1 MTEKRINK
9 FFPNF
14 VEIMHIE
21 GFVFP
26 VLPVGAKLYSVTL
39 VHNCTSISVSI
50 TADSIRAQ
58 HRLGCEVSNVF

>member
-14 VEIMHIE
+14 VEIMPIE

-26 VLPVGAKLYSVTL
+26 VLPVGAKLYYVTL
-39 VHNCTSISVSI
+39 VYHCISISVSV
-50 TADSIRAQ
+50 TAESIRAQ
-58 HRLGCEVSNVF
+58 HSLGCEVSDVF